1 MLNIAPHSSPLTESS
16 LPSLRAFLPISTF
29 RYFFGAPTPEAPGRH
44 EDELLEWKE
53 RYKNGGKDTFDGQEI
68 VTDPDVF
75 PAAVGDTSRDIA
87 LAVRLLQ
94 HHHEQAGV
102 STQDKMALDM
112 GCGNGA
118 LGMSIANLS
127 SFRKVIA
134 VDNHKPAVDNAAA
147 NFEQSPH
154 REKLSVFHS
163 DMMRDVPREIEVC
176 GKLVPVSL
184 DLVVFNHPYYPR
196 EAPAEFGLGREG
208 GAEIIHRFFDEIEPF
223 IHDHTEIIMPFAN
236 DVDPEH
242 DPGRIAEKLGFS
254 VSILLERIDASGV
267 THRIYRFIK
276 EETLGNPLPSTVI
289 RENESVTPASEFALA
304 A

>member
-1 MLNIAPHSSPLTESS
+1 
-16 LPSLRAFLPISTF
+16 LPISTF
-29 RYFFGAPTPEAPGRH
+29 RYFFGSPAPEAPAHH
-44 EDELLEWKE
+44 EDELQKWKE
-53 RYKNGGKDTFDGQEI
+53 LYKDGGKDIFDGHEI

-87 LAVRLLQ
+87 LAIRLLQ
-94 HHHEQAGV
+94 HHREQAGV

-118 LGMSIANLS
+118 LGMSIASLS
-127 SFRKVIA
+127 SFRKIIA

-147 NFEQSPH
+147 NFDQSPH

-163 DMMRDVPREIEVC
+163 DMMRDVPHEIEVS
-176 GKLVPVSL
+176 GELVPVSF

-196 EAPAEFGLGREG
+196 EGPAEFGLGREG
-208 GAEIIHRFFDEIEPF
+208 GAEIIHRFFAEIEPF

-242 DPGRIAEKLGFS
+242 DPGKIAEELGLS

-276 EETLGNPLPSTVI
+276 EETLESPLPSTVI
-289 RENESVTPASEFALA
+289 REKQSVTPSDALALA